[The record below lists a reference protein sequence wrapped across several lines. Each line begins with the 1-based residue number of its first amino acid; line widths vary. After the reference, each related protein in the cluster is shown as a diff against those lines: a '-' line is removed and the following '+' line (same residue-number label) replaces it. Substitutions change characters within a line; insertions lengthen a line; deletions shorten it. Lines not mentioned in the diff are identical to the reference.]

1 MKKKRIYNVAIYCR
15 LSKDDGED
23 KESNSIINQKAF
35 ITEYAQ
41 KRGWNIIGY
50 YADDGYSGTSF
61 KRPEFERMI
70 KDIEKGYIN
79 LVITKDLSRFGRN
92 YITSGYYIEEYFPQH
107 DIRYI
112 AINDN
117 YDSLTGENE
126 DFVPLKNV
134 INEFYAK
141 DISKKVKATRTMM
154 INKGIQI
161 KTSSPFFGYKFND
174 KGERIIDYKVAYI
187 IKRIFDEYVNKNKSK
202 TQIAKDLQND
212 KISIASYYFYKEF
225 GRKSY
230 QHNFE
235 IEENRYKW
243 TDAMVSRI
251 LTTIEY
257 TGTYITG
264 KVYRISFKIKKI
276 RRHDKTEHHIFE
288 NAFEP
293 IIDKDLYQRAQDL
306 MNKYDNVR
314 ASNYGIGLR
323 GLCYCTE
330 CKGKLQF
337 RAPETKRNA
346 FLSCSSRRNCSVDI
360 RLSEDY
366 LIKAL
371 YYDIKQLKDYILSN
385 EEEIIEYSKKYNLLK
400 TNDIDPNNEKQ
411 INELKQELNKN
422 EIFVKKLFE
431 LYAQDMMPLSI
442 YGEQAKEYN
451 KRIEELNSKIIA
463 LEKRKTNI
471 ETRDYYEETKSL
483 IKILKETITD
493 DINTFDREIIK
504 ILIKKVEVSQGQVQ
518 DYFRMDKQIKLN
530 IVYYYADEI
539 IRGFMYA

>member
-1 MKKKRIYNVAIYCR
+1 MKEKRIYNVAIYCR

-23 KESNSIINQKAF
+23 KESNSITNQKAF

-161 KTSSPFFGYKFND
+161 RTSTPFFGYKFND

-187 IKRIFDEYVNKNKSK
+187 IQRIFDEYVNKNKSK

-243 TDAMVSRI
+243 TDSMVSRI

-264 KVYRISFKIKKI
+264 KVYRISFKIKKL

-288 NAFEP
+288 NVFEP

-337 RAPETKRNA
+337 RAPEKKRNA

-371 YYDIKQLKDYILSN
+371 YYDIKQLKDYILAN
-385 EEEIIEYSKKYNLLK
+385 EEEIIEYSKNYNLLK

-493 DINTFDREIIK
+493 DIKTFDREIIK

>member
-1 MKKKRIYNVAIYCR
+1 MKEKRIYNVAIYCR

-23 KESNSIINQKAF
+23 KESNSITNQKAF

-92 YITSGYYIEEYFPQH
+92 YITSGYYIEEYFPSH

-154 INKGIQI
+154 IKKGIQI
-161 KTSSPFFGYKFND
+161 KTSSPFFGYKFNEE
-174 KGERIIDYKVAYI
+174 GERIIDYKVAYI
-187 IKRIFDEYVNKNKSK
+187 IQRIFDEYVNKNKSK
-202 TQIAKDLQND
+202 TQIARDLQRD
-212 KISIASYYFYKEF
+212 KIPIASYYFYKEL

-243 TDAMVSRI
+243 TDSMVNRI
-251 LTTIEY
+251 LSTIEY

-264 KVYRISFKIKKI
+264 KVYRISFKIKKL
-276 RRHDKTEHHIFE
+276 RRHDKSEHHIFE

-293 IIDKDLYQRAQDL
+293 IIDKDTYQRAQDL
-306 MNKYDNVR
+306 MMKYDNVR
-314 ASNYGIGLR
+314 AANYGIGLR

-337 RAPETKRNA
+337 RAPEVKRNA
-346 FLSCSSRRNCSVDI
+346 FLSCSSRRNCPVDI

-371 YYDIKQLKDYILSN
+371 YYDIKQLKDYILTN

-400 TNDIDPNNEKQ
+400 ERDVDPNNEKQ
-411 INELKQELNKN
+411 IIELKQELNKN
-422 EIFVKKLFE
+422 EVFVKKLFE

-442 YGEQAKEYN
+442 YGEQVKEYN
-451 KRIEELNSKIIA
+451 KRIEELNSQIIA
-463 LEKRKTNI
+463 LEKQTP
-471 ETRDYYEETKSL
+471 ETDKRDYYEETKNL
-483 IKILKETITD
+483 IKILKETVTD

-504 ILIKKVEVSQGQVQ
+504 ILIKKVEVTQGEVT
-518 DYFRMDKQIKLN
+518 DFFRMDKQIKLN
-530 IVYYYADEI
+530 IIYYYADEI